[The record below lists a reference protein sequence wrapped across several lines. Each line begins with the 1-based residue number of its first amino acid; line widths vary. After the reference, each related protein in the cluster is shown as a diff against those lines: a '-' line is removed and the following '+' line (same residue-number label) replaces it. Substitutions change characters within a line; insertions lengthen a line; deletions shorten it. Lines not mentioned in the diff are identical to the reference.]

1 VAGFAARS
9 EIYLVSRAQV
19 QIREAE
25 KMAQRLA
32 DQLVA
37 RLAEAGVERV
47 YGVVGDSLNPL
58 TDALRLNNKVKWIH
72 VRNEEAGAFAA
83 GAEAQLTGKLTAC
96 AGSCGPGNLH
106 LINGLFDAHRSN
118 APVLAI
124 ASHIPT
130 SEIGTS
136 YFQETHPQN
145 LFQECSHYCE
155 MITNPAQFERVL
167 HIAMQNAIGKSGVGV
182 IVLPGDLCGV
192 EVPAQTGS
200 RSLVSQRPSIR
211 PSQKDLARLADL
223 INSAKK
229 VALFCGIGCENAHD
243 EVVALAEKLKSPVAH
258 SYRGKPFV
266 EYNNPYDVGMT
277 GMIGFGMAYEAIHE
291 CDLLLLL
298 GTDFPYDKFLP
309 TKTKIAQIDIRVECL
324 GRRSKLDLGL
334 WGDVRET
341 LQALLPM
348 LNAKADRE
356 YLDSTVRKHKE
367 KLRKMNVYVDHVGKR
382 LPMHPEPVAAALSEL
397 AAPDAIF
404 TADTGMCN
412 VWSARYIKSTK
423 DRRLIGSFNH
433 GSMANAL
440 PQAIGAQCAYPG
452 RQVVAMCGDGGFAM
466 LMGDLLTITQYDLPI
481 KLLVFDNGAL
491 GMVKLE
497 METGGWPDY
506 QTDLKNPNFAKLAE
520 AVGMMGVRIENPADL
535 NSGLKKALAHPGPAL
550 IDVVT
555 DPNALSIPSHADRS
569 QAVGFALA
577 MGKMI
582 LSGNIEEV
590 VATIEGNVRH
600 VGESLESL

>member
-1 VAGFAARS
+1 
-9 EIYLVSRAQV
+9 
-19 QIREAE
+19 
-25 KMAQRLA
+25 MPHRLA
-32 DQLVA
+32 DELIR
-37 RLAEAGVERV
+37 RLAEAGVERI
-47 YGVVGDSLNPL
+47 YGVVGDSLNPV
-58 TDALRLNNKVKWIH
+58 TDALRLNSKVKWIH
-72 VRNEEAGAFAA
+72 VRHEETAAFAA
-83 GAEAQLTGKLTAC
+83 GAEAQLTGKLAAC
-96 AGSCGPGNLH
+96 GGSCGPGNLH

-130 SEIGTS
+130 SEIGTG
-136 YFQETHPQN
+136 YFQETHPEI
-145 LFQECSHYCE
+145 LFKECSHYCE
-155 MITNPAQFERVL
+155 LISSPKQFERVL
-167 HIAMQNAIGKSGVGV
+167 HSAMQSALGKGGVGV
-182 IVLPGDLCGV
+182 IVLPGDIGGADMPT
-192 EVPAQTGS
+192 EGMP
-200 RSLVSQRPSIR
+200 RSLVGHRPTIR
-211 PSQKDLARLADL
+211 PGEKDLAGLAEL
-223 INSAKK
+223 INSSRK
-229 VALFCGIGCENAHD
+229 VALFCGIGCDNAHD
-243 EVVALAEKLKSPVAH
+243 EVIALAEKVKSPVGH
-258 SYRGKPFV
+258 TYRGKPFI
-266 EYNNPYDVGMT
+266 EYNNPYDMGMT

-309 TKTKIAQIDIRVECL
+309 TKTKIAQIDIRVERL
-324 GRRSKLDLGL
+324 GRRSRLDLGI

-348 LNAKADRE
+348 LDKKADRE
-356 YLDSTVRKHKE
+356 YLDAVVSKHKE

-382 LPMHPEPVAAALSEL
+382 TPMHPEPVAAALSEV

-412 VWSARYIKSTK
+412 VWSARHIKATK
-423 DRRLIGSFNH
+423 DRRMIGSFNH

-440 PQAIGAQCAYPG
+440 PQAIGAQCAFPG
-452 RQVVAMCGDGGFAM
+452 RQVISMSGDGGLAM
-466 LMGDLLTITQYDLPI
+466 LLGDLLTITQYNLPI
-481 KLLVFDNGAL
+481 KVLLFDNGAL

-497 METGGWPDY
+497 METSGFPDF

-520 AVGMMGVRIENPADL
+520 AIGMMGVRIENPSDVT
-535 NSGLKKALAHPGPAL
+535 SGIKKALQHPGPAI

-577 MGKMI
+577 MGKMV

-590 VATIEGNVRH
+590 VATIEGNIRH
-600 VGESLESL
+600 TPEALESI

>member
-1 VAGFAARS
+1 MGNRVG
-9 EIYLVSRAQV
+9 
-19 QIREAE
+19 
-25 KMAQRLA
+25 
-32 DQLVA
+32 DQLIA
-37 RLAEAGVERV
+37 RLAEAGVERI
-47 YGVVGDSLNPL
+47 YGVVGDSLNPV

-96 AGSCGPGNLH
+96 AGSCGPGHLH

-124 ASHIPT
+124 ASHIPS
-130 SEIGTS
+130 SEIGTA

-145 LFQECSHYCE
+145 LFQECSYYCE
-155 MITNPAQFERVL
+155 LISNPAQFERVL
-167 HIAMQNAIGKSGVGV
+167 HIAMQHAIGQGGVSV
-182 IVLPGDLCGV
+182 IALPGDIAGAQI
-192 EVPAQTGS
+192 PAQAGS
-200 RSLVSQRPSIR
+200 RSLVTKRPSIR
-211 PSQKDLARLADL
+211 PSDKDLARLADL

-243 EVVALAEKLKSPVAH
+243 EVVALAEKIKAPVGH
-258 SYRGKPFV
+258 SYRGKAFI
-266 EYNNPYDVGMT
+266 EYDNPYDIGMT
-277 GMIGFGMAYEAIHE
+277 GMIGFGMCYEAIHE

-309 TKTKIAQIDIRVECL
+309 TKCKIAQIDIRVERL
-324 GRRSKLDLGL
+324 GRRSKIDQGI

-348 LNAKADRE
+348 LDTKKDGGF
-356 YLDSTVRKHKE
+356 LSTTLAQHKE
-367 KLRKMNVYVDHVGKR
+367 KLQKMNVYVDHVGKR
-382 LPMHPEPVAAALSEL
+382 LPMHPEPVAAALSEA

-412 VWSARYIKSTK
+412 VWSARYITASKG
-423 DRRLIGSFNH
+423 RRIIGSFNH

-440 PQAIGAQCAYPG
+440 PMAIGAQCAYPG
-452 RQVVAMCGDGGFAM
+452 RQVISMSGDGGLAM
-466 LMGDLLTITQYDLPI
+466 LMGDLLTLTQYNLPI
-481 KLLVFDNGAL
+481 KLVVFDNSAL

-497 METGGWPDY
+497 METAGMPDY
-506 QTDLKNPNFAKLAE
+506 QTDLKNPNFAKVAE
-520 AVGMMGVRIENPADL
+520 AIGMMGVRIENPADL
-535 NSGLKKALAHPGPAL
+535 ASGFKKALEHKGPAL

-555 DPNALSIPSHADRS
+555 DPNALSIPSHADRA

-577 MGKMI
+577 LGKMV
-582 LSGNIEEV
+582 LAGNLDEVVDTVKGNI
-590 VATIEGNVRH
+590 RH
-600 VGESLESL
+600 IGESLESI

>member
-1 VAGFAARS
+1 MGNRVG
-9 EIYLVSRAQV
+9 
-19 QIREAE
+19 
-25 KMAQRLA
+25 
-32 DQLVA
+32 DQLIA
-37 RLAEAGVERV
+37 RLAEAGVERI
-47 YGVVGDSLNPL
+47 YGVVGDSLNPV

-96 AGSCGPGNLH
+96 AGSCGPGHLH

-124 ASHIPT
+124 ASHIPS
-130 SEIGTS
+130 SEIGTA

-145 LFQECSHYCE
+145 LFQECSYYCE
-155 MITNPAQFERVL
+155 LISNPAQFERVM
-167 HIAMQNAIGKSGVGV
+167 HIAMQHAIGKSGVAV
-182 IVLPGDLCGV
+182 IALPGDIAGAEL
-192 EVPAQTGS
+192 PAAAGS
-200 RSLVSQRPSIR
+200 RSLVTKRPSIR
-211 PSQKDLARLADL
+211 PSDKDLARLADL

-243 EVVALAEKLKSPVAH
+243 EVVALAEKIKAPVGH
-258 SYRGKPFV
+258 SYRGKPFI
-266 EYNNPYDVGMT
+266 EYDNPYDIGMT
-277 GMIGFGMAYEAIHE
+277 GMIGFGMCYEAIHE

-309 TKTKIAQIDIRVECL
+309 TKCKIAQIDIRVERL
-324 GRRSKLDLGL
+324 GRRSKIDQGI

-341 LQALLPM
+341 LQALMPM
-348 LNAKADRE
+348 LDTKPAGDFLANTLA
-356 YLDSTVRKHKE
+356 KHKE
-367 KLRKMNVYVDHVGKR
+367 KLQKMNVYVDHVGKR
-382 LPMHPEPVAAALSEL
+382 LPMHPEPVAAALSEA

-412 VWSARYIKSTK
+412 VWSARYIKASK
-423 DRRLIGSFNH
+423 GRRIIGSFNH

-440 PQAIGAQCAYPG
+440 PMAIGAQCAYPG
-452 RQVVAMCGDGGFAM
+452 RQVISMSGDGGLAM
-466 LMGDLLTITQYDLPI
+466 LMGDLLTLTQYDLPI
-481 KLLVFDNGAL
+481 KLVVFDNSAL

-497 METGGWPDY
+497 METAGMPDY
-506 QTDLKNPNFAKLAE
+506 QTDLKNPNFAKVAE
-520 AVGMMGVRIENPADL
+520 AIGMMGVRIENPADL
-535 NSGLKKALAHPGPAL
+535 AAGFKKALEHKGPAL

-577 MGKMI
+577 LGKMV
-582 LSGNIEEV
+582 LAGNLDEVVDTVKGNI
-590 VATIEGNVRH
+590 RH
-600 VGESLESL
+600 IGESLEAI

>member
-1 VAGFAARS
+1 MPHRIADA
-9 EIYLVSRAQV
+9 LVS
-19 QIREAE
+19 
-25 KMAQRLA
+25 
-32 DQLVA
+32 
-37 RLAEAGVERV
+37 RLAEAGVERI
-47 YGVVGDSLNPL
+47 YGVVGDSLNPV

-124 ASHIPT
+124 ASHIPS
-130 SEIGTS
+130 SEIGTG

-155 MITNPAQFERVL
+155 LITNPAQFERVL
-167 HIAMQNAIGKSGVGV
+167 HIAMQSAIGKGGVGV
-182 IVLPGDLCGV
+182 IVLPGDVVGM
-192 EVPAQTGS
+192 EATAGSPS
-200 RSLVSQRPSIR
+200 RSLVTKRPSIR
-211 PSQKDLARLADL
+211 PGQKDLEQLADL
-223 INSAKK
+223 INSAGK

-243 EVVALAEKLKSPVAH
+243 EVVALAEKVKAPVGH
-258 SYRGKPFV
+258 TYRGKPFV
-266 EYNNPYDVGMT
+266 DYNNPYDVGMT
-277 GMIGFGMAYEAIHE
+277 GMIGYGMAYEAIHE

-309 TKTKIAQIDIRVECL
+309 TKTKIAQIDIRVERL
-324 GRRSKLDLGL
+324 GRRSKLDLGI

-348 LNAKADRE
+348 LDAKTNRE
-356 YLDSTVRKHKE
+356 FLDNTLRKHQE

-382 LPMHPEPVAAALSEL
+382 LPMHPEPVAAALSEV
-397 AAPDAIF
+397 AAPNAIF

-412 VWSARYIKSTK
+412 VWSARYIKATK
-423 DRRLIGSFNH
+423 DRRIIGSFNH

-452 RQVVAMCGDGGFAM
+452 RQVISMSGDGGFAM
-466 LMGDLLTITQYDLPI
+466 LMGDLLTLTQYDLPI
-481 KLLVFDNGAL
+481 KVLVFDNGAL

-497 METGGWPDY
+497 METGGFPDY

-535 NSGLKKALAHPGPAL
+535 TSGFKKALQHPGPAL

-590 VATIEGNVRH
+590 VDTIEGNIRH
-600 VGESLESL
+600 AGESLESI

>member
-1 VAGFAARS
+1 
-9 EIYLVSRAQV
+9 
-19 QIREAE
+19 
-25 KMAQRLA
+25 MANRLA
-32 DQLVA
+32 DQLIA
-37 RLAEAGVERV
+37 RLAEAGVERI
-47 YGVVGDSLNPL
+47 YGVVGDSLNPV

-72 VRNEEAGAFAA
+72 VRHEEVGAFAA
-83 GAEAQLTGKLTAC
+83 GAEAQLTGKLAAC

-124 ASHIPT
+124 ASHIPS
-130 SEIGTS
+130 SEIGTG

-155 MITNPAQFERVL
+155 LITNPAQFERVL
-167 HIAMQNAIGKSGVGV
+167 HIAMQTAIGKGGVAVVG
-182 IVLPGDLCGV
+182 LPGDVVALDV
-192 EVPAQTGS
+192 QAQAGS
-200 RSLVSQRPSIR
+200 RSLVTQRPSIR
-211 PSQKDLARLADL
+211 PGEKDLAQLADL

-243 EVVALAEKLKSPVAH
+243 EVVALAEKLKAPVGH
-258 SYRGKPFV
+258 TYRGKPFV

-309 TKTKIAQIDIRVECL
+309 TKTKIAQIDVRVERL
-324 GRRSKLDLGL
+324 GRRSKIDLGI

-341 LQALLPM
+341 LKALLPM
-348 LNAKADRE
+348 LDGKQSGEFLAGT
-356 YLDSTVRKHKE
+356 LSKHKE
-367 KLRKMNVYVDHVGKR
+367 KLQKMNVYVDHVGKR
-382 LPMHPEPVAAALSEL
+382 TPMHPEPVAAILSEV

-412 VWSARYIKSTK
+412 VWSARYIKATK
-423 DRRLIGSFNH
+423 DRRIIGSFNH

-452 RQVVAMCGDGGFAM
+452 RQVISMSGDGGFAM

-481 KLLVFDNGAL
+481 KVLVFDNGAL

-520 AVGMMGVRIENPADL
+520 AVGMMGVRIESPADL
-535 NSGLKKALAHPGPAL
+535 TSGLKKALQHSGPAL

-577 MGKMI
+577 MGKMV
-582 LSGNIEEV
+582 LAGNLDEVVDTVKGNI
-590 VATIEGNVRH
+590 RH
-600 VGESLESL
+600 IDESLEAI

>member
-1 VAGFAARS
+1 
-9 EIYLVSRAQV
+9 
-19 QIREAE
+19 
-25 KMAQRLA
+25 MANRLA

-37 RLAEAGVERV
+37 RLAEAGIERI
-47 YGVVGDSLNPL
+47 YGVVGDSLNPV

-72 VRNEEAGAFAA
+72 VRHEEVAAFAA
-83 GAEAQLTGKLTAC
+83 GAEAQLTGKLACC

-124 ASHIPT
+124 ASHIPS
-130 SEIGTS
+130 SEIGTG

-167 HIAMQNAIGKSGVGV
+167 HIAMQSAIGKGGVGV
-182 IVLPGDLCGV
+182 VVLPGDVVAL
-192 EVPAQTGS
+192 EVPAQAGS
-200 RSLVSQRPSIR
+200 RSLVKQRPSIR
-211 PSQKDLARLADL
+211 PGEKDLAKLADL
-223 INSAKK
+223 INSSKK
-229 VALFCGIGCENAHD
+229 VALFCGIGCENSHD
-243 EVVALAEKLKSPVAH
+243 EVVALAEKVKAPVGH
-258 SYRGKPFV
+258 TYRGKPFIDYYIP
-266 EYNNPYDVGMT
+266 YNMGMT
-277 GMIGFGMAYEAIHE
+277 VMIGFGMCYEAIHE

-309 TKTKIAQIDIRVECL
+309 TNTKIAQIDIRVERL
-324 GRRSKLDLGL
+324 GRRSKLDLGI

-348 LNAKADRE
+348 LDTKADGE
-356 YLDSTVRKHKE
+356 FLATALSKHKE

-382 LPMHPEPVAAALSEL
+382 LPMHPEPVAAALSEI

-412 VWSARYIKSTK
+412 VWSARYIKAAK
-423 DRRLIGSFNH
+423 NRRLIGSFNH

-452 RQVVAMCGDGGFAM
+452 RQVISMSGDGGLAM

-481 KLLVFDNGAL
+481 KVLVFDNGAL

-497 METGGWPDY
+497 METGGLPDY

-520 AVGMMGVRIENPADL
+520 AIGIMGVRIENPADL
-535 NSGLKKALAHPGPAL
+535 TSGIKKALEHSGPAL

-555 DPNALSIPSHADRS
+555 DANALSLPSHI
-569 QAVGFALA
+569 QPGMVVGFGLT
-577 MGKMI
+577 MGKLV
-582 LSGNIEEV
+582 LSGHIDEV
-590 VATIEGNVRH
+590 VDTIEANIRH
-600 VGESLESL
+600 AGESLEAI

>member
-1 VAGFAARS
+1 MPHRIGD
-9 EIYLVSRAQV
+9 ELVS
-19 QIREAE
+19 
-25 KMAQRLA
+25 
-32 DQLVA
+32 
-37 RLAEAGVERV
+37 RLAEAGVERI
-47 YGVVGDSLNPL
+47 YGVVGDSLNPV

-83 GAEAQLTGKLTAC
+83 GAEAQLTGKLAAC

-124 ASHIPT
+124 ASHIPS
-130 SEIGTS
+130 SEIGTG

-155 MITNPAQFERVL
+155 LISNTAQFDRVL
-167 HIAMQNAIGKSGVGV
+167 HIAMQNAIGKGGVGV
-182 IVLPGDLCGV
+182 IVLPGDV
-192 EVPAQTGS
+192 AYAEAPAQGPT
-200 RSLVSQRPSIR
+200 RSLVTKRPSIR
-211 PSQKDLARLADL
+211 PSDKDLAKLADL

-243 EVVALAEKLKSPVAH
+243 DVVALAEKVKAPVGH
-258 SYRGKPFV
+258 TYRGKPFV

-309 TKTKIAQIDIRVECL
+309 TKAKIAQIDIRVERL
-324 GRRSKLDLGL
+324 GRRSKLDLGI

-348 LNAKADRE
+348 VNQRSDRNF
-356 YLDSTVRKHKE
+356 LDNTLGKHKE
-367 KLRKMNVYVDHVGKR
+367 MLRKMNVYVDHIGTR
-382 LPMHPEPVAAALSEL
+382 LPMHPEPVAAALSEA

-412 VWSARYIKSTK
+412 VWSARYIKATK

-440 PQAIGAQCAYPG
+440 AQSIGAQCAYPG
-452 RQVVAMCGDGGFAM
+452 RQVIAMCGDGGLAM
-466 LMGDLLTITQYDLPI
+466 LMGDLLTLTQYNLPV
-481 KLLVFDNGAL
+481 KVLVFDNSAL

-497 METGGWPDY
+497 METGGFPDY
-506 QTDLKNPNFAKLAE
+506 QTDLKNPNFAKVAE
-520 AVGMMGVRIENPADL
+520 AIGMMGVRIENPADL
-535 NSGLKKALAHPGPAL
+535 TSGFKKALAHPGPAL

-555 DPNALSIPSHADRS
+555 DPNALSIPSHADKS

-577 MGKMI
+577 MGKLI

-590 VATIEGNVRH
+590 VATIEGNIRH
-600 VGESLESL
+600 VGESLDSL

>member
-1 VAGFAARS
+1 MAHRIAD
-9 EIYLVSRAQV
+9 ELVR
-19 QIREAE
+19 
-25 KMAQRLA
+25 RL
-32 DQLVA
+32 V
-37 RLAEAGVERV
+37 EVGVERI
-47 YGVVGDSLNPL
+47 YGVVGDSLNPV
-58 TDALRLNNKVKWIH
+58 TDALRLNGRLQWIH
-72 VRNEEAGAFAA
+72 VRNEESGAFAA
-83 GAEAQLTGKLTAC
+83 GAEAQLSGKLAAC

-106 LINGLFDAHRSN
+106 LINGLYDAHRSN
-118 APVLAI
+118 APVIAI

-130 SEIGTS
+130 SEIGTG
-136 YFQETHPQN
+136 YFQETHPEI
-145 LFQECSHYCE
+145 LFKECSHYCE
-155 MITNPAQFERVL
+155 MISNPKQFERVL
-167 HIAMQNAIGKSGVGV
+167 HIAMQSALGKGGGGV
-182 IVLPGDLCGV
+182 IVLPGDVGGADF
-192 EVPAQTGS
+192 PAEGTP
-200 RSLVSQRPSIR
+200 RSLVGRRPQIR
-211 PSQKDLARLADL
+211 PGEKDLARLAEL
-223 INSAKK
+223 INSSRK
-229 VALFCGIGCENAHD
+229 VALFCGIGCDNAHD
-243 EVVALAEKLKSPVAH
+243 EMIALAEKVKAPVAH
-258 SYRGKPFV
+258 TYRGKPFV
-266 EYNNPYDVGMT
+266 EYDNPYDMGMT
-277 GMIGFGMAYEAIHE
+277 GLIGFGMAYEAIHE

-309 TKTKIAQIDIRVECL
+309 TKSKIAQIDIRVERL
-324 GRRSKLDLGL
+324 GRRSKLDLGI

-341 LQALLPM
+341 LQALMPM
-348 LNAKADRE
+348 LDGKQDKD
-356 YLDSTVRKHKE
+356 YLTTVQSKHKE
-367 KLRKMNVYVDHVGKR
+367 KLQKMNVYVDHVGTR
-382 LPMHPEPVAAALSEL
+382 QPMHPEPVAAALSEI

-404 TADTGMCN
+404 TVDTGMCN
-412 VWSARYIKSTK
+412 VWSARYIKATK
-423 DRRLIGSFNH
+423 ERRLIGSFNH

-440 PQAIGAQCAYPG
+440 PQAIGAQCAFPG

-535 NSGLKKALAHPGPAL
+535 TSGLKKALQHPGPAL

-555 DPNALSIPSHADRS
+555 DPNALSIPSHADKS
-569 QAVGFALA
+569 QAIGFALA

>member
-1 VAGFAARS
+1 
-9 EIYLVSRAQV
+9 
-19 QIREAE
+19 
-25 KMAQRLA
+25 MANRLA
-32 DQLVA
+32 DQLIA
-37 RLAEAGVERV
+37 RLAEAGVERI
-47 YGVVGDSLNPL
+47 YGVVGDSLNPV

-83 GAEAQLTGKLTAC
+83 GAEAQLTGKLAAC

-124 ASHIPT
+124 ASHIPS
-130 SEIGTS
+130 SEIGTG

-155 MITNPAQFERVL
+155 LITNPAQFERVL
-167 HIAMQNAIGKSGVGV
+167 HIAMQNAIGKGGVGV
-182 IVLPGDLCGV
+182 VVLPGDVVAL
-192 EVPAQTGS
+192 EVPAQAGS
-200 RSLVSQRPSIR
+200 RSLVTQRPSIR
-211 PSQKDLARLADL
+211 PGEKDLAQLADL

-243 EVVALAEKLKSPVAH
+243 EVVALAEKLKAPVGH
-258 SYRGKPFV
+258 TYRGKPFV

-309 TKTKIAQIDIRVECL
+309 TKTKIAQIDVRVERL
-324 GRRSKLDLGL
+324 GRRSKIDLGI

-341 LQALLPM
+341 LKALLPM
-348 LNAKADRE
+348 LDGKQSGEFLAAT
-356 YLDSTVRKHKE
+356 LSKHKE
-367 KLRKMNVYVDHVGKR
+367 KLQKMNVYVDHVGKR
-382 LPMHPEPVAAALSEL
+382 TPMHPEPVAAILSEV

-412 VWSARYIKSTK
+412 VWSARYIKATK
-423 DRRLIGSFNH
+423 DRRIIGSFNH

-452 RQVVAMCGDGGFAM
+452 RQVISMSGDGGFAM

-481 KLLVFDNGAL
+481 KVLVFDNGAL

-535 NSGLKKALAHPGPAL
+535 TSGLKKALQHSGPAL

-577 MGKMI
+577 LGKMV
-582 LSGNIEEV
+582 LAGNLEEV
-590 VATIEGNVRH
+590 VDTVKGNIRH
-600 VGESLESL
+600 IGESLEAI